1 MEAIAR
7 VMKDISASVSN
18 SVFVFVFA
26 LVLLF
31 PADRRI
37 EAALEPD
44 VVVPDDTLPVVDRS
58 GDRRAA

>member
-1 MEAIAR
+1 MTG
-7 VMKDISASVSN
+7 SP
-18 SVFVFVFA
+18 VFVLVFA

-31 PADRRI
+31 PADKRI